1 MDQSQRP
8 TGSAR
13 TPPAGLRSSAF
24 RLLLL
29 ATLTSFSGY
38 ILLLPTVPLW
48 AIEGGAGEF
57 GAGATTAVFMLTT
70 VLTQLAMPWLLD
82 HGGYKWTFTAGALL
96 LGLPTPLLLLSPDL
110 GPVIAVSAVRGIGFG
125 MVTVIGAALSVRLVP
140 AHQIG
145 RAAAYY
151 GVAIGIPNLV
161 FLSIGVWMALNLGF
175 DAVFWTATVVPL
187 IGAAATV
194 MLWRVAGN
202 GLAGASGTGSTDS
215 VPETPP
221 ASRKHIWALLA
232 GPLLI
237 MLALSLSSS
246 VVVTFLAIPLSAV
259 PLVASAA
266 LLGYGAMIVVG
277 RWLAGNLSDR
287 HGRPVLALPA
297 VVMGAAGIALTAVAV
312 WPSAGG
318 WDGPSPFQ
326 AVLTVLGASLFGA
339 AFGSAQNDTLV
350 AMFRRSGPRQH
361 GTASAIWNIG
371 FDAGTGVGS
380 ISLGVLAQLAGFGP
394 AFVTTALIT
403 ACCLPLAAQLGRGPH
418 SDRATPVD

>member
-1 MDQSQRP
+1 MEEIQ
-8 TGSAR
+8 GSAR
-13 TPPAGLRSSAF
+13 NTQAPPAGLRSSAF

-29 ATLTSFSGY
+29 ATLASFSSY

-48 AIEGGAGEF
+48 VIEGGAGEF

-70 VLTQLAMPWLLD
+70 VLTQLVMPWLLD

-96 LGLPTPLLLLSPDL
+96 LGLPTPLLLLSSDL
-110 GPVIAVSAVRGIGFG
+110 APVLVLSAIRGIGFG
-125 MVTVIGAALSVRLVP
+125 MITVIGAALSVRLVP

-175 DAVFWTATVVPL
+175 DAVFWAATIIPL

-194 MLWRVAGN
+194 ALWRVAGD
-202 GLAGASGTGSTDS
+202 GLAGTSTAGSKEDSGSL
-215 VPETPP
+215 P
-221 ASRKHIWALLA
+221 AGRKRIWALLA

-246 VVVTFLAIPLSAV
+246 VVVTFLAIPLSAA

-266 LLGYGAMIVVG
+266 LLGYGAMTVVG
-277 RWLAGNLSDR
+277 RWLAGHLGDR
-287 HGRPVLALPA
+287 HRRPVLALPA
-297 VVMGAAGIALTAVAV
+297 IILGAAGIGLVAIAV
-312 WPSAGG
+312 WPSQGG
-318 WDGPSPFQ
+318 WNGPSTAG
-326 AVLTVLGASLFGA
+326 AVLTVVGASLFGA

-361 GTASAIWNIG
+361 GTASAVWNIG
-371 FDAGTGVGS
+371 FDAGTGIGS

-394 AFVTTALIT
+394 AFVATAVIT
-403 ACCLPLAAQLGRGPH
+403 ACCLPLAAHLGRP
-418 SDRATPVD
+418 PVE